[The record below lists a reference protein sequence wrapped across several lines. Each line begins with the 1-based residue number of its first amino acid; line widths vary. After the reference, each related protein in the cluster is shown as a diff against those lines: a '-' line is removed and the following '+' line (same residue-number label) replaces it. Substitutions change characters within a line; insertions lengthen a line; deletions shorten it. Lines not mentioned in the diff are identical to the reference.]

1 MTGEIFLTCIVPLA
15 HRDVMRA
22 ILACHDGPDYF
33 TSPLSATGLP
43 PATHYISSG
52 LVNPLYQTRF
62 ADPVM
67 VRTRCIEE
75 NPAFALTQQQV
86 TNAINASI
94 LHDGT
99 HLGQPEDVW
108 ALLARLN
115 LRQVIGG

>member
-1 MTGEIFLTCIVPLA
+1 MTGEIFLTCIVPVA

-22 ILACHDGPDYF
+22 ILACFDGPDYF
-33 TSPLSATGLP
+33 VSPLSATGSG

-52 LVNPLYQTRF
+52 LVNPLYSTRF

-67 VRTRCIEE
+67 TYTRCKEV
-75 NPAFALTQQQV
+75 NPAFPYTQLQV
-86 TNAINASI
+86 SNAITASI

-99 HLGQPEDVW
+99 YLGEPEGVF

-115 LRQVIGG
+115 LRQVN